1 MSIIIELGIG
11 IGIAIAVYKLQART
25 SKLAE
30 ELLSRI
36 SFMTSRVDSL
46 LEQRRVDE
54 QSKKAFECK
63 RIIDHLVY
71 IQKKELELKEY
82 LTDYISGD
90 TTSEQLQY
98 FIKQNFMPIA
108 KYRIREI
115 EDATRQLGDKLS
127 DNRLRLDFLSYI
139 EAFLNLSETVMVD
152 GKKQNDDD
160 LESFI
165 ISINLQL
172 RRVQEF
178 LTRFRKEI
186 EQNDDSASS
195 LYPYLL
201 LIYDPGFI
209 AQDRQHSKM
218 RLEAL
223 MQFFSIHIAIF
234 KTVY

>member
-1 MSIIIELGIG
+1 
-11 IGIAIAVYKLQART
+11 
-25 SKLAE
+25 
-30 ELLSRI
+30 
-36 SFMTSRVDSL
+36 
-46 LEQRRVDE
+46 VDE

-82 LTDYISGD
+82 LTDYTSGD

-108 KYRIREI
+108 KYRIRGI

-127 DNRLRLDFLSYI
+127 DNKLRLDFLSYI

-152 GKKQNDDD
+152 GKQQNDDD

-172 RRVQEF
+172 KRVQEF

-186 EQNDDSASS
+186 EQNDDSA
-195 LYPYLL
+195 
-201 LIYDPGFI
+201 
-209 AQDRQHSKM
+209 K
-218 RLEAL
+218 
-223 MQFFSIHIAIF
+223 
-234 KTVY
+234 

>member
-1 MSIIIELGIG
+1 MLDMSSFDIPNWVATIIELGIG
-11 IGIAIAVYKLQART
+11 IVIAIVVYRLQTKT

-30 ELLSRI
+30 ELLSKI
-36 SFMTSRVDSL
+36 SFMTSRVDSV
-46 LEQRRVDE
+46 LEQRRADE

-63 RIIDHLVY
+63 RIIDHLEY
-71 IQKKELELKEY
+71 IRKKELELKEY
-82 LTDYISGD
+82 LTEYISGD

-127 DNRLRLDFLSYI
+127 DNKLRLEFLSYI
-139 EAFLNLSETVMVD
+139 EAFLNLSETVVVD
-152 GKKQNDDD
+152 GKQQNEDD

-178 LTRFRKEI
+178 LTRFRNETKE
-186 EQNDDSASS
+186 NDNSA
-195 LYPYLL
+195 
-201 LIYDPGFI
+201 
-209 AQDRQHSKM
+209 K
-218 RLEAL
+218 
-223 MQFFSIHIAIF
+223 
-234 KTVY
+234 